1 MIRLLSKEDVR
12 EEFRDRVSQLVR
24 CPVLKRNHT
33 ALMCFAC
40 SRKATCEVAKEVE
53 IADLDVDDVVYD
65 SAHFKKATLS
75 RKLELDALIP
85 GKKKKEKKEGK
96 RAKKK
101 ATDESSQPASE
112 EKKVDISKDNVEHNS
127 ISVADEKDK
136 VKGGNAMRGNKKKEI
151 LEYLKTHPNA
161 KAGEIRKAC
170 GVSHVYA
177 TKVLQQVRQNQSQGT
192 ENPPQG

>member
-1 MIRLLSKEDVR
+1 MIRLLSKEDVK
-12 EEFRDRVSQLVR
+12 EEFRDHVSRLVR

-40 SRKATCEVAKEVE
+40 SRRATCEVAKEVG

-65 SAHFKKATLS
+65 SAFFKKATLS
-75 RKLELDALIP
+75 RKLELDTLIP
-85 GKKKKEKKEGK
+85 DKRKKEKREGQK
-96 RAKKK
+96 TRKK
-101 ATDESSQPASE
+101 ADKSSQPTSA
-112 EKKVDISKDNVEHNS
+112 EKKVDISKDKVEHNS
-127 ISVADEKDK
+127 NSLSDEKGK

-151 LEYLKTHPNA
+151 LEYLKAHPNA

-177 TKVLQQVRQNQSQGT
+177 TKVLQQVRQNQPQDT

>member
-1 MIRLLSKEDVR
+1 MIRLLSKEDVK
-12 EEFRDRVSQLVR
+12 EEFRDHVSRLVR

-40 SRKATCEVAKEVE
+40 SRRATCEVAKEVG

-65 SAHFKKATLS
+65 SAFFKKATLS
-75 RKLELDALIP
+75 RKLELDTLIP
-85 GKKKKEKKEGK
+85 DKRKKEKKEGQK
-96 RAKKK
+96 TRKK
-101 ATDESSQPASE
+101 ADKSSQPTSA
-112 EKKVDISKDNVEHNS
+112 EKKVDISKDKVEHNS
-127 ISVADEKDK
+127 NSLSDEKGK

-151 LEYLKTHPNA
+151 LEYLKAHPNA

-177 TKVLQQVRQNQSQGT
+177 TKVLQQVRQNQPQDT